1 MSGLAGI
8 IFGALMVLVM
18 KIGGFP
24 VLPAATDT
32 ARQLAEAQ
40 APTGGLE
47 STATA
52 SPSSVELL
60 NQGISTSHQ
69 VIISYMTAELAPFI
83 AFGLALVVG
92 TVVSTQT
99 SEDMQSK
106 FTVSGVGML
115 IGGFLIVLI
124 SSALVGFLGPSIP
137 QSVLDSAGTQA
148 SVVKPGLAAPQWGNI
163 FMNGVMT
170 GVGAAGAA
178 IVTVFSLDT
187 FFAE

>member
-1 MSGLAGI
+1 
-8 IFGALMVLVM
+8 M